1 MTISKLLNYQNFYID
16 YKATIKE
23 AIAQMNLNSNGSV
36 VLLNANIPVAILT
49 QKDIIKF
56 INEKMDLNISAYSI
70 ATTSVIVVNKNES
83 IEFAF
88 SFFTKH
94 NIKRI
99 IVVNDLNKFVGVVLK
114 ESLLDYMGKKQQD
127 SLLLQQ
133 TKFTLMQEIIGH
145 IAHQWKQPLA
155 QLGGIFMNLDA
166 AYEFDKLDQSY
177 LKNKVK
183 NGNELIKDISNN
195 IEDFQKRFISNNEKE
210 IFEVS
215 KYIKNTN
222 NIIHST
228 LIYHHIQVEILTPE
242 VPLYVFGFANDFSL
256 VILNILNNSKDA
268 FIKKNI
274 EKPKITIKSNINK
287 DYALITITDNAG
299 RVKKNIL
306 NKIFE
311 IHFSTKLKDEVSGL
325 GLYVSKLI
333 IENKFLGNIDAQNT
347 SDGLKVTIKI
357 KVN

>member
-1 MTISKLLNYQNFYID
+1 MFLKIFLCIYFYKD
-16 YKATIKE
+16 RK
-23 AIAQMNLNSNGSV
+23 MMRNR
-36 VLLNANIPVAILT
+36 NIG
-49 QKDIIKF
+49 DIIKEE
-56 INEKMDLNISAYSI
+56 I
-70 ATTSVIVVNKNES
+70 
-83 IEFAF
+83 
-88 SFFTKH
+88 H
-94 NIKRI
+94 NFNFLS
-99 IVVNDLNKFVGVVLK
+99 NDEVLK
-114 ESLLDYMGKKQQD
+114 EQD
-127 SLLLQQ
+127 EVNVLRS
-133 TKFTLMQEIIGH
+133 
-145 IAHQWKQPLA
+145 
-155 QLGGIFMNLDA
+155 
-166 AYEFDKLDQSY
+166 
-177 LKNKVK
+177 
-183 NGNELIKDISNN
+183 
-195 IEDFQKRFISNNEKE
+195 EDFQKRFISNNEKE

-274 EKPKITIKSNINK
+274 EKPKITIKSNINE

-299 RVKKNIL
+299 GVKKNIL

-325 GLYVSKLI
+325 GLYISKLI

-357 KVN
+357 KVKAN